1 MESPPNV
8 GCRAPVRLST
18 QTELRRNPFV
28 TEEEFALKLVP
39 AILIALL
46 SSSTLAAPAKTARC
60 QKDGIDIARA
70 VEVVEAY
77 RAYKGADG
85 LSHIEKIQIPG
96 KKGAFYGGKVRI
108 TQFDLGDPT
117 GASFVYGE
125 PNMEIPIHPV
135 PYRETF
141 IILSGSSVVKDSNG
155 KAYPLKPGTMLIAD
169 DLGTPG
175 RSGSSGPCGY
185 VALSLAYK
193 GAPK

>member
-1 MESPPNV
+1 MWLK
-8 GCRAPVRLST
+8 RASILLIAMLANNAAVAS
-18 QTELRRNPFV
+18 E
-28 TEEEFALKLVP
+28 KLV
-39 AILIALL
+39 
-46 SSSTLAAPAKTARC
+46 RC

-85 LSHIEKIQIPG
+85 LSHIEKIEIKG
-96 KKGAFYGGKVRI
+96 KKGVYYGGKVRI

-117 GASFVYGE
+117 GASLVYGE
-125 PNMEIPIHPV
+125 PNMDIPIHPI

-141 IILSGSSVVKDSNG
+141 IILSGSSIAKDG
-155 KAYPLKPGTMLIAD
+155 KGNAYPLKPGSMLIAD
-169 DLGTPG
+169 DPGTPG

-193 GAPK
+193 AAEK

>member
-1 MESPPNV
+1 MKI
-8 GCRAPVRLST
+8 APFIV
-18 QTELRRNPFV
+18 F
-28 TEEEFALKLVP
+28 
-39 AILIALL
+39 ALL
-46 SSSTLAAPAKTARC
+46 SANAVPATAKPVRC

-77 RAYKGADG
+77 RAYKGPDG
-85 LSHIEKIQIPG
+85 LSHIEKIEIPG
-96 KKGAFYGGKVRI
+96 KKGVFYDGKVRI

-125 PNMEIPIHPV
+125 PNMDIPFHKV

-141 IILSGSSVVKDSNG
+141 IILSGSSIAKDGKG
-155 KAYPLKPGTMLIAD
+155 KAYPLKPGSMFIAD
-169 DLGTPG
+169 DVGTPG

-193 GAPK
+193 DKAK